1 MGLSIF
7 FKGSRK
13 DFVAFCKSHA
23 LYRAASHAFSKPA
36 GPGGRTHFL
45 NIETKQ
51 PQTERGGGAPRFFV
65 VHFAQGKRLPQPA
78 AVFFPFFES
87 SFFLL
92 TGKAII
98 FDWQNYVYY
107 SGTAGVFFP
116 VFPGIR
122 PFFGKSAFYESC
134 PKITNCNF
142 LMAKGLFLV
151 AFVTSYKKKKG
162 IKLFNLYLTNRFHRA
177 IIKPSQN
184 VHTFQRQT

>member
-7 FKGSRK
+7 FKGSWK

-23 LYRAASHAFSKPA
+23 LYRAPSHAFSKPA
-36 GPGGRTHFL
+36 GPGDRTHFL
-45 NIETKQ
+45 IEATAN
-51 PQTERGGGAPRFFV
+51 EAWGRGPCFFV
-65 VHFAQGKRLPQPA
+65 VHFAQGKKA
-78 AVFFPFFES
+78 AAARGGFFPFFES

-92 TGKAII
+92 SGKAII

-107 SGTAGVFFP
+107 SGTAGAFFP

>member
-7 FKGSRK
+7 FKGPWE

-23 LYRAASHAFSKPA
+23 LYRAPSHAFSKPA

-92 TGKAII
+92 TGKALI

-107 SGTAGVFFP
+107 SGTAGPSFRFFP
-116 VFPGIR
+116 VYG
-122 PFFGKSAFYESC
+122 PFLGKAPFM
-134 PKITNCNF
+134 KAAQKLQT
-142 LMAKGLFLV
+142 
-151 AFVTSYKKKKG
+151 VTFSWQKAC
-162 IKLFNLYLTNRFHRA
+162 F
-177 IIKPSQN
+177 
-184 VHTFQRQT
+184 